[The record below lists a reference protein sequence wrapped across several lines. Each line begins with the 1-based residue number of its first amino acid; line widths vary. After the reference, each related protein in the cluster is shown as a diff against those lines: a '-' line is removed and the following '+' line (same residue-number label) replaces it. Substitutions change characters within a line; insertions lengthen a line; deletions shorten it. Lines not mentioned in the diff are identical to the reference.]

1 MRTVFWLL
9 PALLIGMVLG
19 GLGPKA
25 DLRQARAEIAQL
37 KKQAPRTG
45 SGSLVGITSMLRIP
59 EAETATTPRRRHG
72 RPSLFDGT
80 PGTPTNMTLSAA
92 STPTATV
99 GVVSGTPVTE
109 PDPATLQDRI
119 QQAAALWKV
128 RVDLAR
134 NSFVANV
141 ATEPELAAQFD
152 AVIADMNERLGA
164 DIRTW
169 VAYLKNQPQVTPET
183 GIRMMSALST
193 DLVQTYEY
201 LDTTMPADWRERAGE
216 KFQVFDFIDPQVALP
231 LIEVEDA
238 LRFDGAPHAKGTTH
252 GAQP

>member
-1 MRTVFWLL
+1 MKTAFWLL

-25 DLRQARAEIAQL
+25 DLRQARDEIAQL
-37 KKQAPRTG
+37 KKQARRPAG
-45 SGSLVGITSMLRIP
+45 GSLTGITSMLRIP
-59 EAETATTPRRRHG
+59 EANAASETQRQHQ
-72 RPSLFDGT
+72 RPSLRAAA
-80 PGTPTNMTLSAA
+80 PGTPTNAPAPAFSNA
-92 STPTATV
+92 ATV
-99 GVVSGTPVTE
+99 RVGIGTPAAE
-109 PDPATLQDRI
+109 PDQATLQDRI
-119 QQAAALWKV
+119 RQATELWQA
-128 RVDLAR
+128 RADLAR

-152 AVIADMNERLGA
+152 AVIADMNTRLGE

-169 VAYLKNQPQVTPET
+169 VDYLKTQPQVTPET

-231 LIEVEDA
+231 LVEVEQT
-238 LRFDGAPHAKGTTH
+238 LRPEAGTHMKGPRHVTD
-252 GAQP
+252 PE